1 MQCPYKNKIPNT
13 EEESGGR
20 QGWAAPVIAFMRE
33 GKMPRKKED
42 MSRKKNGDSSIISS
56 TGQLGRV
63 VDCNR

>member
-13 EEESGGR
+13 EEESGVR

-42 MSRKKNGDSSIISS
+42 MSRKKWR
-56 TGQLGRV
+56 L
-63 VDCNR
+63 VDHIFYGAVRSGG